1 MLLRLPILLV
11 GLLVGTL
18 AFGKADNPE
27 SGPCVTLQ
35 GRVSDVFRD
44 DVDDEFAFIEL
55 DCDGKN
61 VYACHRSADG
71 SATAKTLQELL
82 GCAVSVRGYVLDVV
96 DCKANRRLLRK
107 LLTVDSL
114 DDITVIARP
123 SRGSFDVPNLRENP
137 PALQD
142 IPHCGPRKIAGTVI
156 ARWHGDSFLLLDDTD
171 DAIRVR
177 LRNQPLPPQ
186 DERIEVVGNVVTD
199 LYHFSLVRAQWRKA
213 KVRRTL
219 PVGMGRLNL
228 SQIFFV
234 QGRRTINSYLHGRAA
249 RIRGT
254 AKEVFTDGLSRGKIL
269 IEEDG
274 FRIIVDCSEVPEA
287 AAAVREGCEVEVMG
301 IGVLDSE
308 NWYPNMGLPKISG
321 LFLVPRTAADVK
333 VLRQPPWWTPVRF
346 AAVVI
351 GLLTLLAAI
360 LVWNATLR
368 ALVARKSR
376 ALLREQA
383 LKLSET
389 LKIDERTRLAAEL
402 HDFHSQNLTA
412 ISYQIS
418 AARTVCKDDPEETSK
433 RLETAAHMLK
443 SCRTELRRCLWDL
456 RNDTLNRSDFAAAI
470 RETVFPVA
478 REAKVSV
485 RFAGHRAQISD
496 STAYALLSI
505 LRELTANAVVHG
517 HATSVRIAGE
527 HLPQA
532 IRFSVQDNGCG
543 FDPASRPGQN
553 DGHFGLDGIRERMN
567 RLGGTLD
574 IRSRPGEGTYVRL
587 TVNSLNQVTT

>member
-1 MLLRLPILLV
+1 MCLMIHGLPILLA
-11 GLLVGTL
+11 GLL
-18 AFGKADNPE
+18 
-27 SGPCVTLQ
+27 VTLQ

-55 DCDGKN
+55 DCDGKS
-61 VYACHRSADG
+61 VYACHRCADAASAM
-71 SATAKTLQELL
+71 KTLQGLL
-82 GCAVSVRGYVLDVV
+82 GCAVSVHGHFLDVV
-96 DCKANRRLLRK
+96 DNKANRKLLRK
-107 LLTVDSL
+107 LLTIDSL
-114 DDITVIARP
+114 GDISVVKPPARGP
-123 SRGSFDVPNLRENP
+123 FDVPDLSENT
-137 PALQD
+137 PALQE
-142 IPHCGPRKIAGTVI
+142 IPQCGPRKASGTVI
-156 ARWHGDSFLLLDDTD
+156 VRWHGDNFLLLDDTG
-171 DAIRVR
+171 DAVRVR
-177 LRNQPLPPQ
+177 LRNQSLPPPG
-186 DERIEVVGNVVTD
+186 ERVEVVGNVMTD

-213 KVRRTL
+213 EGFRAQPL
-219 PVGMGRLNL
+219 GMGNMKL
-228 SQIFFV
+228 SQIFFIE
-234 QGRRTINSYLHGRAA
+234 GRRTINSYLHGRAA

-308 NWYPNMGLPKISG
+308 NWYPNMGLPKVSG
-321 LFLVPRTAADVK
+321 LFLVPRTAEDVK
-333 VLRQPPWWTPVRF
+333 VLRQPPWWTPARF
-346 AAVVI
+346 ATTVI
-351 GLLTLLAAI
+351 GLLALLAAI

-412 ISYQIS
+412 IAYRVSS
-418 AARTVCKDDPEETSK
+418 ARNACRDNPAKAGEI
-433 RLETAAHMLK
+433 LETTTQMLK

-456 RNDTLNRSDFAAAI
+456 RNDTLSKSDFAAAI
-470 RETVFPVA
+470 RETVLPVA

-527 HLPQA
+527 QLPQT

-543 FDPASRPGQN
+543 FDPAARPGQN
-553 DGHFGLDGIRERMN
+553 DGHFGLDGIRERLN

-574 IRSRPGEGTYVRL
+574 IRSRPCEGTYVRL
-587 TVNSLNQVTT
+587 TLNSLKQVTT